1 MEVGSVVILG
11 EDMAGADTFNV
22 TDAEFKTSVLES
34 QEPVL
39 VDFWAPWCGPC
50 KAIAPALDELATR
63 YKGKMKVA
71 KLNVDENQETAQNY
85 GIRSIPMLLVF
96 KGGKVVD
103 QILGAQPKSKL
114 EESFKKHS
122 PA

>member
-1 MEVGSVVILG
+1 
-11 EDMAGADTFNV
+11 MAGADTLNV
-22 TDAEFKTSVLES
+22 TDAEFKTTVLES

-71 KLNVDENQETAQNY
+71 KLNVDDNQETAQSY

-103 QILGAQPKSKL
+103 QILGAVPKSKL
-114 EESFKKHS
+114 EASFKKP

>member
-1 MEVGSVVILG
+1 
-11 EDMAGADTFNV
+11 MAGQDTV
-22 TDAEFKTSVLES
+22 SVSDAEFKAAVLDS

-71 KLNVDENQETAQNY
+71 KVNVDENQETAQNY
-85 GIRSIPMLLVF
+85 GVRGIPTLLVF
-96 KGGKVVD
+96 KGGKVVE
-103 QILGAQPKSKL
+103 QIVGAVPKSRL
-114 EESFKKHS
+114 EESFKKF
-122 PA
+122 A